1 MMKYKI
7 VGKNQIKGEIAISGS
22 KNASLP
28 IIIASLLTK
37 EQVILNNVPLITDII
52 NLIRLLDEIGVIV
65 EYKYEQRQLIIH
77 AKKVTNKIETPYV
90 NKLRASYYLMGVLL
104 ARTKQVEMEYPGG
117 CTFTKRPIDVHLQV
131 FEQLGVKIES
141 TTHLKLKAN
150 KLTPTSIDFPIVTV
164 GGTINTIF
172 LMVFTKGVTILNNIA
187 VEPEVID
194 VINFLN
200 ACGASIT
207 FIGENTIKIVG
218 VKKLHG
224 VTYQIMP
231 DRIEAG
237 SYLLLATTYPDSL
250 ITITNVKTND
260 LKNIL
265 EVLEKLG
272 STIMATSNTVTLQSP
287 NVINNINLEVG
298 PYPKF
303 PTDLQP
309 IISTVLLN
317 AKKPSVIID
326 QVYSDRISHLH
337 ELNKMGSNI
346 KYENK
351 KIIIM
356 PSLIKNSVVKAT
368 DLRCAFALIVAGNMA
383 DGETT
388 IDNMEYISRG
398 YENCIKK
405 LKQLNINCTKKL

>member
-1 MMKYKI
+1 MKYRI
-7 VGKNQIKGEIAISGS
+7 IGKNQINGEIAISGS

-37 EQVILNNVPLITDII
+37 EKVILNNVPLITDII
-52 NLIRLLDEIGVIV
+52 NVIRLLDEIGVNI

-77 AKKVTNKIETPYV
+77 AKKVKNKIKTPYV
-90 NKLRASYYLMGVLL
+90 DKIRASYYLMGVLL
-104 ARTKQVEMEYPGG
+104 ARTKQVEIKYPGG

-131 FEQLGVKIES
+131 FEQLGVKIDDS
-141 TTHLKLKAN
+141 SYLKLKAST
-150 KLTPTSIDFPIVTV
+150 LTPTCIDFPIVTV

-172 LMVFTKGVTILNNIA
+172 LMVLTKGVTILNNIA
-187 VEPEVID
+187 IEPEVID

-200 ACGASIT
+200 ESGASIT

-224 VTYQIMP
+224 ITYQIMP

-237 SYLLLATTYPDSL
+237 SYLLLASSIPNSS

-272 STIMATSNTVTLQSP
+272 STIIASTNKVTLHSP
-287 NVINNINLEVG
+287 SLINNINLEVG

-309 IISTVLLN
+309 IISAVLLN
-317 AKKPSVIID
+317 AKKPSVITD
-326 QVYSDRISHLH
+326 QVYNDRISHLH
-337 ELNKMGSNI
+337 ELNKMGSNV

-356 PSLIKNSVVKAT
+356 PSKLKKSIIKAT
-368 DLRCAFALIVAGNMA
+368 DLRCAFALIVASNLV
-383 DGETT
+383 DGETV
-388 IDNMEYISRG
+388 IENMEYISRG
-398 YENCIKK
+398 YENCEKK
-405 LKQLNINCTKKL
+405 LKKLNINCTKEL